1 MSYRSPCDMVGEIP
15 TERQGHHMNFLYKV
29 ARGMIRLYSRLM
41 LNMDVLWH
49 GEMPVGPKIYVA
61 NHPSAT
67 DPFVLHLLSRE
78 PMSVMIASTAFAFPL
93 FGEYIRRAGQIQVSP
108 GEGVRAMEQAKEF
121 LKAGYSV
128 GIFPE
133 GGFSPQTGG
142 FRQPHS
148 GAARLAL
155 STGVPIVPVGIYL
168 PRERNLCISSH
179 LSGEPT
185 LGYWYLHGPYGIT
198 IGKPMNLEG
207 DSRDPEHVRAQSR
220 TIMGWIKSLAL
231 ESEFRMRRLAPVP
244 ASY

>member
-1 MSYRSPCDMVGEIP
+1 MVGEIP
-15 TERQGHHMNFLYKV
+15 VEKEGHRMNLFYKV
-29 ARGMIRLYSRLM
+29 ARGMIRLYSHVM

-67 DPFVLHLLSRE
+67 DPFVLHLLSHE
-78 PMSVMIASTAFAFPL
+78 PMSVMIVSTAFAFPL

-108 GEGVRAMEQAKEF
+108 GEGARAMEQAKEF

-142 FRQPHS
+142 FRQPRS

-155 STGVPIVPVGIYL
+155 STGVPIIPVGIYL
-168 PRERNLCISSH
+168 PRERSLRISSH
-179 LSGEPT
+179 LNGKPT

-198 IGKPMNLEG
+198 IGKPVKLEG
-207 DSRDPEHVRAQSR
+207 EPTNPEHVQSQSR
-220 TIMGWIKSLAL
+220 TIMGWIKSLAQ
-231 ESEFRMRRLAPVP
+231 ESEFRVRRLASVPVR
-244 ASY
+244 Y